1 MKIFKLRLLGLLASA
16 IIFSFFNISIAQA
29 SVVSYKTELNVI
41 TFKLDKGV
49 MKITV
54 CREDIIGVKYSIF
67 DSIPEKASLVVVND
81 WKSYPEFNVLENK
94 DEVIITTGRLKIKV
108 SKSNNAV
115 IYTDLQDAIIL
126 SENGTNGKT
135 MNPSII
141 AGIQTYNC
149 STEIISPWYRG
160 NENRGC

>member
-1 MKIFKLRLLGLLASA
+1 MKIYKSRLSGLLASVV
-16 IIFSFFNISIAQA
+16 FLFFLYTGIAQA

-81 WKSYPEFNVLENK
+81 WKSYPEFNLLENK
-94 DEVIITTGRLKIKV
+94 YEVIITTGRLKIKV

-126 SENGTNGKT
+126 SENCQLTQN
-135 MNPSII
+135 
-141 AGIQTYNC
+141 
-149 STEIISPWYRG
+149 
-160 NENRGC
+160 